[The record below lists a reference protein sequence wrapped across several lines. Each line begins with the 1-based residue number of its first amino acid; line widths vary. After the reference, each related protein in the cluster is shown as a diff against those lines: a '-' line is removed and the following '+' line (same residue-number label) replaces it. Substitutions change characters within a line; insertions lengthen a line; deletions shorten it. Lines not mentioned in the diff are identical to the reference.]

1 MKKNYNIG
9 IFDSGV
15 GGTTVLKKVIELLP
29 EENIIYFGDNKNA
42 PYGEKKHEQ
51 IVEHCIKVA
60 DFLNEN
66 ECKAILIACNTATA
80 ASVERLSERFD
91 MPIIGVIEAGAK
103 EAIKICEEGKIAVMA
118 TPYTCST
125 KAYTR
130 EIEKISSEIEVTNI
144 PCKELC
150 PMIESGWEEHSNRE
164 EILQEYLSQI
174 PEDSD
179 TIILGCTHYPI
190 IKEDIERYVGARN
203 IVDPATE
210 SALELKRVL
219 KHHGL
224 LNEKAEK
231 GRVQFFV
238 SGEGEKFKNTAEKF
252 LNMKISE
259 IEKVEL

>member
-29 EENIIYFGDNKNA
+29 KEDIIYFGDNKNA

-66 ECKAILIACNTATA
+66 ECKIILIACNTATA
-80 ASVERLSERFD
+80 ASVDKLNERFNI
-91 MPIIGVIEAGAK
+91 PVIGVIEAGAK
-103 EAIKICEEGKIAVMA
+103 EAIKICEKGNIAVMA
-118 TPYTCST
+118 TPYTCAT
-125 KAYTR
+125 EAYSR
-130 EIEKISSEIEVTNI
+130 QIEKISSEIEVTNI

-150 PMIESGWEEHSNRE
+150 PMIEAGWEEHSNRE
-164 EILQEYLSQI
+164 EILKEYINQI
-174 PEDSD
+174 PEDSN

-190 IKEDIERYVGARN
+190 IKEDIEKHVGNRN

-219 KHHGL
+219 KKNGL
-224 LNEKAEK
+224 LNEKMENGK
-231 GRVQFFV
+231 IQFYV
-238 SGEGEKFKNTAEKF
+238 SGETEKFKKTAESF
-252 LNMKISE
+252 LGVEIKKIE
-259 IEKVEL
+259 RAVL